1 MAGSER
7 TGPYRSDSM
16 IPLLEEYLRDRARLA
31 CPRSGQP
38 GAPEAQRDS
47 PGLLTVITVAFNAAA
62 TLSRT
67 IDSIAAQTYPNLEYI
82 VVDGGST
89 DGTVELLRQ
98 RAVDIE
104 LWLSEPDR
112 GISDAFNKGIAL
124 ARGEF
129 IAIVNSDDWIEPE
142 HMARAVEHLRRSGA
156 DFAFGDLVVHDSE
169 GDAAYGIAGDPAYG
183 RRILHAM
190 PDINHPS
197 VVCRREVYERYGLY
211 DRDLRIAMDYEWLLR
226 IHLRGARGEYV
237 PGLTSHMFGGG
248 VSQLHGRRALAEVRD
263 VSIRYGYPRL
273 GAWTRFIGRDV
284 RARAREFIE
293 RRVSRKLAQR
303 LRALIHRGY
312 RPSGHRLSARGS

>member
-1 MAGSER
+1 
-7 TGPYRSDSM
+7 M
-16 IPLLEEYLRDRARLA
+16 IPLLEEYLRDRARLG
-31 CPRSGQP
+31 CPAGGESRSLEGR
-38 GAPEAQRDS
+38 RDFQ
-47 PGLLTVITVAFNAAA
+47 GVLTVITVAFNAAG
-62 TLSRT
+62 TISRT
-67 IDSIAAQTYPNLEYI
+67 IDSVASQTYPNLEYI

-98 RAVDIE
+98 RGADID

-142 HMARAVEHLRRSGA
+142 HMELAVEHLRRSGA
-156 DFAFGDLVVHDSE
+156 DFVFGDLVVHDS
-169 GDAAYGIAGDPAYG
+169 GGGAAYGIAGDPAYG

-211 DRDLRIAMDYEWLLR
+211 DRGLRIAMDYEWLLR
-226 IHLRGARGEYV
+226 IHLRGARGQYV

-248 VSQLHGRRALAEVRD
+248 VSHLHGRRALTEVREI
-263 VSIRYGYPRL
+263 SIRYGYPPAV
-273 GAWTRFIGRDV
+273 AWTRFIGRDL
-284 RARAREFIE
+284 RARTREFIE
-293 RRVSRKLAQR
+293 RRVSRRFAQR
-303 LRALIHRGY
+303 LRTMIHRGY
-312 RPSGHRLSARGS
+312 RPIGPRFPARGS